1 MLRLLSSARVV
12 VRVLG
17 ISMPTVNEAP
27 SLSSSS
33 NTVAQKIRKLLALAD
48 GNKNEN
54 ERNSAMKLAME
65 LLSKHNLDMAQVADS
80 AEDVDVV
87 EVDAYLK
94 LDPWIRSIMHAACTL
109 YYTRFI
115 MRPIYGGYYGDRKE
129 WHPTFVGTP
138 ENIDCTMEIAT
149 WLIDSIR
156 QESNWLF
163 RAACERRSFRV
174 GAADRILERANQ
186 LIAEEKQNCG
196 STPSNSLMVLRN
208 QLESANQKYMDK
220 KNLGTFQSRGSYHDR
235 SAYGLGQSFG
245 NNVNLGKTVKP
256 KALPYHSPSS

>member
-1 MLRLLSSARVV
+1 
-12 VRVLG
+12 
-17 ISMPTVNEAP
+17 MPTVNEAP
-27 SLSSSS
+27 SSS
-33 NTVAQKIRKLLALAD
+33 NTMAQKIRKLLALAD

-65 LLSKHNLDMAQVADS
+65 LLSKHNLEMSHVVDLS
-80 AEDVDVV
+80 EDVDVV

-115 MRPIYGGYYGDRKE
+115 MRPVYGGCWGDRKE
-129 WHPTFVGTP
+129 WHPTFVGTT
-138 ENIDCTMEIAT
+138 ENIDCTMEIAS

-163 RAACERRSFRV
+163 REAYERRSFRV
-174 GAADRILERANQ
+174 GAADRILQRANQ
-186 LIAEEKQNCG
+186 LIAEEKEVCG

-208 QLESANQKYMDK
+208 QLESANQKHMDK
-220 KNLGTFQSRGSYHDR
+220 KKLGTFQSRGSYHDR

-245 NNVNLGKTVKP
+245 NNVNLGKTGKP
-256 KALPYHSPSS
+256 KAIGTR

>member
-1 MLRLLSSARVV
+1 
-12 VRVLG
+12 
-17 ISMPTVNEAP
+17 MPTVNEAP
-27 SLSSSS
+27 SSSSSSS
-33 NTVAQKIRKLLALAD
+33 NTMAQKIRKLLALAD

-80 AEDVDVV
+80 AEDVEVV

-163 RAACERRSFRV
+163 RAAYERRSFRV

-186 LIAEEKQNCG
+186 LIAEEKQTCG